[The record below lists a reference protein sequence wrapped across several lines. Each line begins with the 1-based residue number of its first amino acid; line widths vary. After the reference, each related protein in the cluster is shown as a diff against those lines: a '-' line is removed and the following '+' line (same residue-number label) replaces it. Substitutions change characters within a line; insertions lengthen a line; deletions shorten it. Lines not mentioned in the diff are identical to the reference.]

1 MLTPITRALQRKLL
15 EMEEI
20 SFRTRSRLTL
30 PMRKSPIRFAVQQT
44 SGITSNAWGVQTE
57 NTGDAYVYC
66 RDCMKGQK
74 ISLHRSGKQ
83 HISFDEEVATQ
94 MNSSDR
100 FMNQW
105 REPHYIGEA
114 KPTFKL
120 LFPSWA
126 LGLNE
131 VERRNSE
138 SAWKKN
144 EILIGGHDDLMT
156 VVSFVIVDDGVRL
169 RKKEGS
175 YPWSLIGDLSLR
187 SGKRL
192 LVVAGWEPEGNWRA
206 VVEEALS
213 KINDPRVV
221 SGGFPGDPL
230 SISLTGYSSPD
241 SAFMVVVGAN
251 VRG

>member
-1 MLTPITRALQRKLL
+1 M
-15 EMEEI
+15 
-20 SFRTRSRLTL
+20 TL

-74 ISLHRSGKQ
+74 VSLHRSGKQ
-83 HISFDEEVATQ
+83 HIPFDEEMATQ

-131 VERRNSE
+131 VARRNSE

-192 LVVAGWEPEGNWRA
+192 LVVAGWEPEGNWKA

-241 SAFMVVVGAN
+241 YAFMVVVGAN

>member
-1 MLTPITRALQRKLL
+1 
-15 EMEEI
+15 
-20 SFRTRSRLTL
+20 
-30 PMRKSPIRFAVQQT
+30 
-44 SGITSNAWGVQTE
+44 
-57 NTGDAYVYC
+57 
-66 RDCMKGQK
+66 MKGQK

-241 SAFMVVVGAN
+241 SAFMVVVGVN

>member
-1 MLTPITRALQRKLL
+1 
-15 EMEEI
+15 MEEI
-20 SFRTRSRLTL
+20 SFRTRRGLTL

-57 NTGDAYVYC
+57 STGDAYVYR
-66 RDCMKGQK
+66 RDAMKGEK

-83 HISFDEEVATQ
+83 HISFDEEVATR

-105 REPHYIGEA
+105 REPHYTGEA
-114 KPTFKL
+114 KPTLRL

-131 VERRNSE
+131 VERHNSE

-144 EILIGGHDDLMT
+144 QMLISGHNDLMT
-156 VVSFVIVDDGVRL
+156 VVSFVIVHDGVRL

-175 YPWSLIGDLSLR
+175 HPWSLIGDLSLR
-187 SGKRL
+187 PGKRL
-192 LVVAGWEPEGNWRA
+192 LVIAGWEPEGNWRA

-213 KINDPRVV
+213 KITDPRVV

-241 SAFMVVVGAN
+241 SAFMIVVGAY